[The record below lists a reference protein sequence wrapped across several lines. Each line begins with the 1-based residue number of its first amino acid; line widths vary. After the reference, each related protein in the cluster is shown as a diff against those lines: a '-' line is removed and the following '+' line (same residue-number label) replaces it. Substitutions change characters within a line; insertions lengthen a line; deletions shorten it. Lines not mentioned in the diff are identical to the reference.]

1 MKQLTDKVIIVTGG
15 SGLLGK
21 AIVTELNNKG
31 AIVLNFDI
39 NGLTDLSINFVEC
52 DITNEESIHPYNCT
66 SYTKS
71 DSWPYSL

>member
-31 AIVLNFDI
+31 AIAINFDI

-52 DITNEESIHPYNCT
+52 DITNEESIQYLKEKCNNL
-66 SYTKS
+66 K
-71 DSWPYSL
+71 